1 MYVNEQHLCILFHRI
16 GVVGR
21 QAVEAILRGL
31 LAQKNELTALIGHTQ
46 QLKNPQ
52 NKKHKNYRTNRK
64 LSNYTCITSKTRPSS
79 SINRN
84 LMDNEF
90 TPTIQASELATPP
103 ANSATSTES
112 VMIPVIEEQL
122 RIDKQLIETGV
133 VRISKH
139 VIEESQTVDIP
150 VFREEVMVEHVA
162 VYQYVD
168 TPPAVRYEGE
178 TMIVPVLREVL
189 VTEKRLLLVEEVHVT
204 KRHITDQETQEV
216 TLRKEEVTVERSGPT
231 NERSA

>member
-1 MYVNEQHLCILFHRI
+1 MVCQH
-16 GVVGR
+16 
-21 QAVEAILRGL
+21 
-31 LAQKNELTALIGHTQ
+31 KKELMALSGQTQ
-46 QLKNPQ
+46 QLKNPLD
-52 NKKHKNYRTNRK
+52 KKHKNYRTNTK
-64 LSNYTCITSKTRPSS
+64 LSNYICAISKTRPLS

-90 TPTIQASELATPP
+90 NPTVQASELATPP
-103 ANSATSTES
+103 ANSAASTES
-112 VMIPVIEEQL
+112 VIIPVIEEQL

-139 VIEESQTVDIP
+139 VIEESQSVDVP
-150 VFREEVMVEHVA
+150 VFREEVTVEHVA

-204 KRHITDQETQEV
+204 KRHIAGQETQEV
-216 TLRKEEVTVERSGPT
+216 ILRKEEVTVERSGP
-231 NERSA
+231 NENVRPEERPSL